1 MADNSTI
8 ALREKLMER
17 AFELISQKTWRAFQL
32 RDLVQDDTSL
42 EDISACFSDK
52 GALLEVF
59 SQTIGTRLEKI
70 PFSFSQEE
78 GVQERL
84 FDVIMAR
91 LDLLAPY
98 QKACRDIVTSHQ
110 ENPLEAI
117 APLLGLQDQVD
128 AMLAL
133 TGKDAFPPFFATAML
148 GVFGVILTQWAL
160 DRDPQMDATMAFV
173 HKTLG
178 NVCPLFRLD

>member
-1 MADNSTI
+1 MADNNTMQM
-8 ALREKLMER
+8 REMLLER
-17 AFELISQKTWRAFQL
+17 AFELIADKTWRVFQL
-32 RDLVQDDTSL
+32 RDLAQEDVSL
-42 EDISACFSDK
+42 EDISACFGDK
-52 GALLEVF
+52 GALLDFF
-59 SQTIGTRLEKI
+59 SKTIGARLEKI

-78 GVQERL
+78 SVQERL
-84 FDVIMAR
+84 FEIIMAR

-110 ENPLEAI
+110 ENPFEAI

-133 TGKDAFPPFFATAML
+133 TGKDSFPPFFATAML

-160 DRDPQMDATMAFV
+160 DEDPQMDATMAFV
-173 HKTLG
+173 HKTLS